1 MMRGS
6 TPPSSSRPGGVR
18 LNIDKVLVKQNRN
31 SNQKQATQTR
41 PGRDVQDAELQRVME
56 ASKLVD
62 GCLLRPREKLD
73 AAAVEDAASSW
84 ARIDGLSPRMSTV
97 GQAESLIAQ
106 CTSSRTVAERKI
118 HRAPRNFNSRSC
130 CAATNVSGAKKVPPL
145 PGPNE
150 WQAGLPTEPVGSAAG
165 GALVSGEDP
174 VRPVWCAQLYSGLC
188 APLAHCPVSFSPGFC
203 WT

>member
-1 MMRGS
+1 MTRCLLKRTETQIRNRRPDPARPRRAGRGAS
-6 TPPSSSRPGGVR
+6 TCHGS
-18 LNIDKVLVKQNRN
+18 
-31 SNQKQATQTR
+31 KQASR
-41 PGRDVQDAELQRVME
+41 RLP
-56 ASKLVD
+56 
-62 GCLLRPREKLD
+62 PP
-73 AAAVEDAASSW
+73 AAVEDAASSW

-106 CTSSRTVAERKI
+106 CTSSRIVAERKI
-118 HRAPRNFNSRSC
+118 HKAPRNFNSRSC